1 MNSIEKTLAVLRAL
15 SIPGS
20 PYQLGAIAEAAE
32 LGKPTAH
39 RILQVLVRNNYAEA
53 RGDGLYA
60 PGLALRALGGGGGRT
75 DLAETAR
82 PVLTELQQTSG
93 HTVHFAVRAGR
104 MAMYVSKIEGDKPY
118 QMASRI
124 GMQIRLHCTAIG
136 KSVLSALPAADLDDL
151 LAVESGD
158 NGEPTGPAID
168 RTELDRQLQLIR
180 KRGYAIDDQE
190 NEPNVRCVGAP
201 VYGADGA
208 VLGGVSV
215 SGLTFVFSLKQ
226 AQALGPAVAA
236 TAARLSTVLGYPG
249 GARP

>member
-1 MNSIEKTLAVLRAL
+1 VNSIEKTLAVLRAL

-20 PYQLGAIAEAAE
+20 PYPLAAIAGAAE

-53 RGDGLYA
+53 KGDGLYG
-60 PGLALRALGGGGGRT
+60 PGLALRALGGGGGRA
-75 DLAETAR
+75 DLADTAG
-82 PVLTELQQTSG
+82 PVLTELQQTTG

-136 KSVLSALPAADLDDL
+136 KSVLSALPTGDLDDL
-151 LAVESGD
+151 LTVEEDSG
-158 NGEPTGPAID
+158 PVVD
-168 RTELDRQLQLIR
+168 RTELDSQLEAIR
-180 KRGYAIDDQE
+180 TRGYAIDDQE

-215 SGLTFVFSLKQ
+215 SGLAFVFSLKQ
-226 AQALGPAVAA
+226 ALALGPTVADS
-236 TAARLSTVLGYPG
+236 AARLSDALGYRST
-249 GARP
+249 RP